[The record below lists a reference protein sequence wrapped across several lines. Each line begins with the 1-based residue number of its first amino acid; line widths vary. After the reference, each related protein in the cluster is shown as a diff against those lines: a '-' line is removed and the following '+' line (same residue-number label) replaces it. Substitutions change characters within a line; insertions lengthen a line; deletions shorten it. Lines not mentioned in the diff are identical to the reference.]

1 MVRAL
6 CLTMAL
12 TWAALFLAA
21 CGSGVGL
28 PTGSTSVERGES
40 GAINPARNVSV
51 VCEDKTR
58 NTNAGVTVNIT
69 NNCTKDNTEGVPA
82 EEGEE

>member
-1 MVRAL
+1 MYRIVALAL
-6 CLTMAL
+6 CLT
-12 TWAALFLAA
+12 A
-21 CGSGVGL
+21 CGPGVPL
-28 PTGSTSVERGES
+28 PTGSTDVERGES

-69 NNCTKDNTEGVPA
+69 NNCTKDNPVTTETG
-82 EEGEE
+82 GEE